1 MNSNYT
7 NRVTVCPEASR
18 QMSKLATASDNVVLA
33 MNGQFGVRAERAFNR
48 IRKEFNWWIDR
59 SHLHRKQTEP
69 SE

>member
-1 MNSNYT
+1 
-7 NRVTVCPEASR
+7 
-18 QMSKLATASDNVVLA
+18 MSKLSTASDNVVLA

-48 IRKEFNWWIDR
+48 IRKEFNWWIDL